1 MIQVLVNS
9 LKEFQFDVYQNAVEH
24 GWYEEPT
31 EDGTR
36 IALIHSELSEA
47 LEDLR
52 FAVPPQSKKIPDF
65 LEIEEEFADAVIR
78 ILDFAQHKRLRVS
91 EAMIAKAAYNRT
103 RPHKHGGK
111 KF

>member
-1 MIQVLVNS
+1 MSQLIEF
-9 LKEFQFDVYQNAVEH
+9 LKDFQRQVYQNAVNH

-52 FAVPPQSKKIPDF
+52 ANEPPQSKKIPEF
-65 LEIEEEFADAVIR
+65 LEIEEEFADAIIR
-78 ILDFAQHKRLRVS
+78 ILDFAQHRHLRVT
-91 EAMIAKAAYNRT
+91 EALIAKHTYNCS
-103 RPHKHGGK
+103 RPYKHGGK